1 MKAKDLRRI
10 QREADAI
17 RRETGLPRLDVQRL
31 MAIDRVRDAILQTAK
46 KAEKRR
52 EGGNSD

>member
-17 RRETGLPRLDVQRL
+17 RQETGLPRLDVRRL
-31 MAIDRVRDAILQTAK
+31 LANDHIRDMVLNVAKRAEERQEEGDR
-46 KAEKRR
+46 
-52 EGGNSD
+52 